1 MKCKERTTHVA
12 FPTFFVFVFFFF
24 LPVASVVKHYQ
35 LIRRG
40 YAEVAVA
47 DLLSQL
53 NQSKRHP

>member
-1 MKCKERTTHVA
+1 MKCKERNPHVA
-12 FPTFFVFVFFFF
+12 FPTFFFFFFF
-24 LPVASVVKHYQ
+24 LSVVKHYQ
-35 LIRRG
+35 LIRRC

>member
-1 MKCKERTTHVA
+1 MKCKERNPHVA
-12 FPTFFVFVFFFF
+12 FPTFFFFFFF

-35 LIRRG
+35 LIRRC

>member
-1 MKCKERTTHVA
+1 MQREKPSCGFPHV
-12 FPTFFVFVFFFF
+12 FFFFFFF

-35 LIRRG
+35 LIRRC

>member
-1 MKCKERTTHVA
+1 MWLSPR
-12 FPTFFVFVFFFF
+12 FFLFFYF

-35 LIRRG
+35 LIRRC

-47 DLLSQL
+47 DFLSQL

>member
-1 MKCKERTTHVA
+1 MKCKERNPHVA
-12 FPTFFVFVFFFF
+12 FATFFFFFYF

-35 LIRRG
+35 LIRRC

-47 DLLSQL
+47 DFLSQL